1 MGSLSVAE
9 TLLSA
14 GIIGIIY
21 AVLSGQ
27 PLVLIG
33 ITGYVI
39 MYTVY
44 TIHLYNCSNVNVNVN
59 VNVKI
64 AEAEAEAEASNSIL
78 Q

>member
-39 MYTVY
+39 IYCIYSILYICILIVLYTVAM
-44 TIHLYNCSNVNVNVN
+44 SM
-59 VNVKI
+59 
-64 AEAEAEAEASNSIL
+64 AMAR
-78 Q
+78 

>member
-39 MYTVY
+39 IYCIYSILYICILIVLYTVAM
-44 TIHLYNCSNVNVNVN
+44 SM
-59 VNVKI
+59 
-64 AEAEAEAEASNSIL
+64 AR
-78 Q
+78 

>member
-44 TIHLYNCSNVNVNVN
+44 TVYYTFVY
-59 VNVKI
+59 
-64 AEAEAEAEASNSIL
+64 
-78 Q
+78 